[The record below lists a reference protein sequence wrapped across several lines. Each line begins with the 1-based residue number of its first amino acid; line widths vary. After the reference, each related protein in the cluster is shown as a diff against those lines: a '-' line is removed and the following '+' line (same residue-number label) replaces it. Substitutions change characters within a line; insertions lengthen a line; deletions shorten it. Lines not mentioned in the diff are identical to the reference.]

1 VREFTGFRVVL
12 RWYAICHLWGGTRLS
27 TFPQVGIKGL
37 LGIYQVQHMN
47 ILSNFFS
54 DDLAIDLGT
63 MNTLIY
69 APDRGIV
76 LNEPSV
82 VAIHKYTGE
91 VLSVGA
97 EAYKMVGRAPKDA
110 EVFRPVKGGTIDNF
124 EATEKML
131 VAFIRRVHG
140 NQNKRSHMVVGVP
153 GSSTTLEQRSVRDA
167 ARDAKA
173 TRVDLVDEGLAAA
186 LGAGLSYDDERAH
199 LVVDIGGGTTNIAI
213 VASAAI
219 VSSSSLRVAG
229 NAMDEAIREYVRA
242 KYEMQIGE
250 RTAEQVKKELGA
262 SRAGENGRPEARRM
276 EVVGKELTSGLAK
289 AVEIGSDEVRE
300 ALEPVLSEIVSGARR
315 AIEDSQPDV
324 TADIYQTGLI
334 LTGGGALLEGM
345 AERLQTELRLHVT
358 VADDPLAA
366 VALGA
371 GRLLADPERL
381 QRAAIREDVPAWQGS
396 EELVV
401 NW

>member
-1 VREFTGFRVVL
+1 
-12 RWYAICHLWGGTRLS
+12 
-27 TFPQVGIKGL
+27 
-37 LGIYQVQHMN
+37 MN

-63 MNTLIY
+63 VNTIIY
-69 APDRGIV
+69 APEQGIV
-76 LNEPSV
+76 LNEPSA

-91 VLSVGA
+91 VLCVGA
-97 EAYKMVGRAPKDA
+97 EAFKMVGREPKDA

-140 NQNKRSHMVVGVP
+140 NQNKRSHMVIGVP

-186 LGAGLSYDDERAH
+186 LGAGLSCTDERAH

-213 VASAAI
+213 VASAAV
-219 VSSSSLRVAG
+219 VSSSSLKVAG
-229 NAMDEAIREYVRA
+229 NAMDEAIRDYVRS

-250 RTAEQVKKELGA
+250 RTAEEVKKELGA
-262 SRAGENGRPEARRM
+262 SGNNNSTNGKTADARRL
-276 EVVGKELTSGLAK
+276 EVVGKELTSGLPK
-289 AVEIGSDEVRE
+289 AVELNSDEVRE
-300 ALEPVLSEIVSGARR
+300 ALEPVLAEIVAGARR

-324 TADIYQTGLI
+324 TADIYGTGLI

-345 AERLQTELRLHVT
+345 AERLQSELRLHVT
-358 VADDPLAA
+358 VADDPLAS

-371 GRLLADPERL
+371 GRLLADAERL
-381 QRAAIREDVPAWQGS
+381 QRAAIREDIPVWQGS

>member
-1 VREFTGFRVVL
+1 
-12 RWYAICHLWGGTRLS
+12 
-27 TFPQVGIKGL
+27 
-37 LGIYQVQHMN
+37 MN

-63 MNTLIY
+63 VNTLIY
-69 APDRGIV
+69 APERGIV

-91 VLSVGA
+91 VLAVGA

-140 NQNKRSHMVVGVP
+140 NQNKRSHMVIGVP
-153 GSSTTLEQRSVRDA
+153 GSSTSLEQRSVRDA

-186 LGAGLSYDDERAH
+186 LGAGLSCEDERAH

-213 VASAAI
+213 VASGAV

-229 NAMDEAIREYVRA
+229 NAMDDAIREYVRA
-242 KYEMQIGE
+242 KYEMQLGE

-262 SRAGENGRPEARRM
+262 SRAADEKTEARRI
-276 EVVGKELTSGLAK
+276 EVVGKELTTGLAK

-300 ALEPVLSEIVSGARR
+300 ALEPVLSEIVAGARR

-345 AERLQTELRLHVT
+345 AERLQSELRLHVT
-358 VADDPLAA
+358 VADDPLAG

-381 QRAAIREDVPAWQGS
+381 QRAAIRDDVPVWQGS

>member
-1 VREFTGFRVVL
+1 
-12 RWYAICHLWGGTRLS
+12 
-27 TFPQVGIKGL
+27 
-37 LGIYQVQHMN
+37 MN

-63 MNTLIY
+63 VNTLIY

-110 EVFRPVKGGTIDNF
+110 EVFRPVKGGTVDNF
-124 EATEKML
+124 EAAEKML

-140 NQNKRSHMVVGVP
+140 NQNKRSHMVIGVP

-173 TRVDLVDEGLAAA
+173 TRIDLVDEGLAAA
-186 LGAGLSYDDERAH
+186 LGAGLGYEDERAH
-199 LVVDIGGGTTNIAI
+199 LIVDIGGGTTNIAI
-213 VASAAI
+213 VSSAAV
-219 VSSSSLRVAG
+219 VSSSSLKVAG
-229 NAMDEAIREYVRA
+229 NAMDDAIREYVRA
-242 KYEMQIGE
+242 KYEMQLGE

-262 SRAGENGRPEARRM
+262 GQTERDGKLEARRM

-289 AVEIGSDEVRE
+289 AVEINSDEVRQ
-300 ALEPVLSEIVSGARR
+300 ALEPVLSEIVAGARR

-345 AERLQTELRLHVT
+345 AERLQNELRLHVT